1 MPNCVDALAPIQR
14 QEGLGT
20 TRHPLDQVAISEQGL

>member
-1 MPNCVDALAPIQR
+1 VDNGVDALAPIQS

-20 TRHPLDQVAISEQGL
+20 ARHPLVQVAISEQGL